1 MAAPS
6 LKGKFAIV
14 TGAGNGIGRAI
25 AETFAAAGGGVCCA
39 DLDRSAA
46 AATVDRILGNGGA
59 AFAEGLDVSDGRQA
73 GAVVAAA
80 VAQFGALHILVNN
93 AAFFPP
99 KASVAELSVADWDQV
114 LAVNIGGAYHMS
126 RHAIPRLKAAGG
138 GCIIH
143 IASQMAQVGSAGDA
157 AYCASKAALLDF
169 ARAMAL
175 DHAKDGI
182 RVNTLSPGGVATRQ
196 LAIEFGDLEKAEWD
210 WGQAMHPIGRLARP
224 EEIARAALFLASDD
238 SSFMTGADLL
248 VDGGYTAQ

>member
-99 KASVAELSVADWDQV
+99 KATSPS
-114 LAVNIGGAYHMS
+114 LAS
-126 RHAIPRLKAAGG
+126 
-138 GCIIH
+138 
-143 IASQMAQVGSAGDA
+143 
-157 AYCASKAALLDF
+157 
-169 ARAMAL
+169 
-175 DHAKDGI
+175 
-182 RVNTLSPGGVATRQ
+182 
-196 LAIEFGDLEKAEWD
+196 
-210 WGQAMHPIGRLARP
+210 PIGTRCSRS
-224 EEIARAALFLASDD
+224 I
-238 SSFMTGADLL
+238 L
-248 VDGGYTAQ
+248 VAPFT

>member
-1 MAAPS
+1 
-6 LKGKFAIV
+6 
-14 TGAGNGIGRAI
+14 
-25 AETFAAAGGGVCCA
+25 
-39 DLDRSAA
+39 
-46 AATVDRILGNGGA
+46 
-59 AFAEGLDVSDGRQA
+59 
-73 GAVVAAA
+73 
-80 VAQFGALHILVNN
+80 
-93 AAFFPP
+93 
-99 KASVAELSVADWDQV
+99 
-114 LAVNIGGAYHMS
+114 MS

-196 LAIEFGDLEKAEWD
+196 LAIEFGDLEKAERD